1 MLSVINSL
9 IDYAKNE
16 KNDFIKFVI
25 FYYLENNCEI
35 NENQKKHLVESF
47 ITESY
52 IDKIYDF
59 NSPSLVSNKNNNTA
73 PRLIIEKLTHISGCN
88 AIIENKYI
96 EFCGGINI
104 IYGANGSGKS
114 SYFRI
119 LKKTFS
125 NPELEILPNIYLDKS
140 KKQEL
145 NFSVDFIKNS
155 EKQKYE
161 YQKSKKILNSN
172 LIFFD
177 SEKQNQILQSIDKDK
192 YAIYPNDFYLVKNLV
207 VLLDDIVKDINKN
220 IEVKRE
226 NNQKNISSIFKKD
239 PSYLENLWAQISNIK
254 KDSKNNFS
262 NDVIKRY
269 NLEKIG
275 EILNIFEDQ
284 NQAKNIFDYDR
295 YINSLNETIKHIN
308 NICIPWVEKFK
319 EYSKL
324 VEKYEDLIYKRN
336 KLIES
341 INFLNSIEGYKIND
355 WVEFIQLGDKLSQ
368 KYPNYSDQ
376 CPYCQRKYDENSI
389 NLIDNYKKILNNAIQ
404 ADISNTYK
412 SIKGIINCAD
422 ADKIKITDDLLKL
435 KIDNQSVID
444 FINIVNQNILNISK
458 NNEIFSRLDINF
470 DRIDE
475 LKNNVL
481 LFVSKNSQYD
491 FSNYNLAKEEFELIN
506 EMFTNVNTLL
516 EWEKNNKHLNKLRE
530 KISKTTSRSLSEF
543 FKKLYSEYFSN
554 EFVNNFNEY
563 MKIFDKKNDFLKF
576 KKTNVQKGEIQ
587 SGLLLETDHS
597 NVKVVQIFSEGEMKS
612 IILSLLFA
620 EIKTWNNKNPLIFDD
635 PVTSFDN
642 LMIEEFCNIIS
653 KLNNQVIIFTHNMLL
668 LDLMKPYLKNKE
680 NSIITVQ
687 GITNTKKGNI
697 IKENNNNLDSHLEK
711 VYNQLK
717 KPESIN
723 IQECCFSLRLSI
735 ESIIDEIILNNQI
748 PRKYTSK
755 NIQPRINWNELVKIG
770 LKKEDAE
777 ILKECYNRVSQGL
790 HLSISSSIKPILYD
804 DINEIYN
811 DLTKFVESRRD
822 KKYYD

>member
-35 NENQKKHLVESF
+35 NENQKKYLVESF

-52 IDKIYDF
+52 IDKIYNF

-145 NFSVDFIKNS
+145 NFSIDFIKNS

-220 IEVKRE
+220 IEAKRE
-226 NNQKNISSIFKKD
+226 NNQKNISSIFKVD
-239 PSYLENLWAQISNIK
+239 PSYLENLWTQINNIK

-275 EILNIFEDQ
+275 EILNVFEDQ
-284 NQAKNIFDYDR
+284 NQAKNIFDYDK
-295 YINSLNETIKHIN
+295 YINSLNEIIKHIN
-308 NICIPWVEKFK
+308 NICLPWVEKFK

-404 ADISNTYK
+404 VDISNTYK
-412 SIKGIINCAD
+412 SIKGIINCAV

-444 FINIVNQNILNISK
+444 FIYIVNQNILNISK
-458 NNEIFSRLDINF
+458 DSEAFSRLDINF

-491 FSNYNLAKEEFELIN
+491 FSNYNLAKKEFELIN
-506 EMFTNVNTLL
+506 KMFTNVNTLL
-516 EWEKNNKHLNKLRE
+516 EWEKNNTHLNELRE

-543 FKKLYSEYFSN
+543 FKKLYSEYFSS
-554 EFVNNFNEY
+554 EFVNNFNEC

-587 SGLLLETDHS
+587 SGLLLETGHS

-620 EIKTWNNKNPLIFDD
+620 EIKIWNNKNPLVFDD

-653 KLNNQVIIFTHNMLL
+653 KLDNQVIIFTHNMLL

-680 NSIITVQ
+680 NSIITIQ

-697 IKENNNNLDSHLEK
+697 IKENDNNLDSHLEK
-711 VYNQLK
+711 AYNQLK

-723 IQECCFSLRLSI
+723 IQECCFFLRLSI

-777 ILKECYNRVSQGL
+777 ILKKCYNRVSQGL